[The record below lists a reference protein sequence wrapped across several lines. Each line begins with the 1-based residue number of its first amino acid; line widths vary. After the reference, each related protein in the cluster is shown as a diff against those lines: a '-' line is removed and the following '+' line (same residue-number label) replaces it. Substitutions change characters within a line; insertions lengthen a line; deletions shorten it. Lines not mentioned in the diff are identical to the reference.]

1 MRGGAGGDEAES
13 RGRRPRARGAAAA
26 SPARWM
32 SPPRPGFSPPPRA
45 AASAPR
51 WPPRRRPCGRWL
63 RARPEDRGGAPA
75 PPRTETGTAR
85 WRSLARPGRVRRMR
99 GRDDA
104 CPPPRRGP
112 ARTGAGRPAGVA
124 AAPTPDPRAPRRR
137 TRAAPLRALFR
148 PLQVLAFPWIDA
160 HALTLADEIGHLYGD
175 AVRELGGIRACRLP
189 RGVDHRCR
197 PARLELGLPRKARR
211 EGARL

>member
-13 RGRRPRARGAAAA
+13 RGRRPRARGAAVV
-26 SPARWM
+26 ARARGR
-32 SPPRPGFSPPPRA
+32 SSAGQGFSPPPRA
-45 AASAPR
+45 AAPAPR
-51 WPPRRRPCGRWL
+51 SPPRRRLCGRWL

-75 PPRTETGTAR
+75 PPRTETDTAR

-124 AAPTPDPRAPRRR
+124 AAPTHGPRAPRRR

-148 PLQVLAFPWIDA
+148 PLQVLTFPWIDA
-160 HALTLADEIGHLYGD
+160 HALALADEIGDLHGD
-175 AVRELGGIRACRLP
+175 AVRELGGVCAGRVPGA
-189 RGVDHRCR
+189 VHRR
-197 PARLELGLPRKARR
+197 
-211 EGARL
+211 